1 MHGLSTYLRR
11 HHIGLL
17 ALFIALGGTSY
28 AAVTLSAN
36 SVGSRELKGQAV
48 GSSELKDG
56 TIMKRDLRERLYE
69 SLRGGDGDG
78 DGGGGAGATGP
89 AGPQGPPGPAGP
101 AVGPAGGV
109 LTGSYPNP
117 GLADGVVGTAQL
129 AQVPAARVRKASDT
143 QVIPGDGTTATVA
156 FTDPSSEQYDIGN
169 MFDQATN
176 ATELIIPVTGTY
188 VITGAVRWQANA
200 NGLRNLSLHG
210 PQPGGLRAS
219 SSVHAND
226 SMVPPGGPP
235 GGPPPPPVLDTT
247 RQSVS
252 TTERFNAG
260 DEVFMSVSQTSGAPL
275 FLDASQNQIHL
286 SAAFIG
292 P

>member
-28 AAVTLSAN
+28 AAVSLSAN
-36 SVGSRELKGQAV
+36 SVGARELKNQAV
-48 GSSELKDG
+48 GAAEIKDG
-56 TIMKRDLRERLYE
+56 SIMKRDLRERLYE
-69 SLRGGDGDG
+69 SLRG
-78 DGGGGAGATGP
+78 GGGGAGATGP

-101 AVGPAGGV
+101 AEGPAGGV
-109 LTGSYPNP
+109 LTGNHPNP
-117 GLADGVVGTAQL
+117 GLANGVVGTSQL
-129 AQVPAARVRKASDT
+129 AQLPAARVRKASDT
-143 QVIPGDGTTATVA
+143 QVIPGDGTTATVS
-156 FTDPSSEQYDIGN
+156 FTDPSSEQHDIGN
-169 MFDQATN
+169 MFDQAAD
-176 ATELIIPVTGTY
+176 ATVLTIPVTGTY
-188 VITGAVRWQANA
+188 VVTGAVRWQANA
-200 NGLRNLSLHG
+200 TGVRNLSLHG

-260 DEVFMSVSQTSGAPL
+260 DDVFMSVSQTSGIPL

-286 SAAFIG
+286 SAAFVG

>member
-28 AAVTLSAN
+28 AAVSLSAN
-36 SVGSRELKGQAV
+36 SVGARELKNQAV
-48 GSSELKDG
+48 GASELKDG
-56 TIMKRDLRERLYE
+56 SIMKRDLRERLYE
-69 SLRGGDGDG
+69 NLR
-78 DGGGGAGATGP
+78 GGGAGA

-101 AVGPAGGV
+101 ADGPAGGV
-109 LTGSYPNP
+109 LTGRYPNP
-117 GLADGVVGTAQL
+117 GLAGGVVGTSQL
-129 AQVPAARVRKASDT
+129 AQLPAARVRKASDT
-143 QVIPGDGTTATVA
+143 QVIPGDGTTHAVS
-156 FTDPSSEQYDIGN
+156 FTDASSEQYDIGN
-169 MFDQATN
+169 MFDQAADPTVL
-176 ATELIIPVTGTY
+176 TIPVTGTY

-200 NGLRNLSLHG
+200 DGVRNLSLHG

-260 DEVFMSVSQTSGAPL
+260 DKVFMSVSQTSGGGL

>member
-28 AAVTLSAN
+28 AAVSLSAN
-36 SVGSRELKGQAV
+36 SVGARELKNQAV
-48 GSSELKDG
+48 GASEIKDG
-56 TIMKRDLRERLYE
+56 SIMKRDLRERLYE
-69 SLRGGDGDG
+69 SLR
-78 DGGGGAGATGP
+78 GGAGATGP

-101 AVGPAGGV
+101 AEGPAGGV
-109 LTGSYPNP
+109 LTGNYPNP
-117 GLADGVVGTAQL
+117 GLANGVVGTSQL
-129 AQVPAARVRKASDT
+129 AQLPAARVRKAGDT
-143 QVIPGDGTTATVA
+143 QVIPGDGTTATVS

-169 MFDQATN
+169 MFDQAAD
-176 ATELIIPVTGTY
+176 ATVLTIPVTGTY
-188 VITGAVRWQANA
+188 VVTGAVRWQANA
-200 NGLRNLSLHG
+200 TGVRNVSLHG

-260 DEVFMSVSQTSGAPL
+260 DDIFMSVSQTSGVPL

-286 SAAFIG
+286 SAAFLS

>member
-28 AAVTLSAN
+28 AAVSLSAN
-36 SVGSRELKGQAV
+36 SVGARELKNQAV
-48 GSSELKDG
+48 GASELKDG
-56 TIMKRDLRERLYE
+56 SIMKRDLRERLYE
-69 SLRGGDGDG
+69 NLR
-78 DGGGGAGATGP
+78 GGGAGA

-101 AVGPAGGV
+101 ADGPAGGV
-109 LTGSYPNP
+109 LTGRYPNP
-117 GLADGVVGTAQL
+117 GLAGGVVGTSQL
-129 AQVPAARVRKASDT
+129 AQLPAARVRKASDT
-143 QVIPGDGTTATVA
+143 QVIPGDGTTHAVS
-156 FTDPSSEQYDIGN
+156 FTDASSEQYDIGN
-169 MFDQATN
+169 MFDQAADPTVL
-176 ATELIIPVTGTY
+176 TIPVTGTY

-200 NGLRNLSLHG
+200 DGVRNLSLHG

-260 DEVFMSVSQTSGAPL
+260 DQVFMSVSQTSGVPL

-286 SAAFIG
+286 SAAFVG

>member
-28 AAVTLSAN
+28 AAVSLSAN
-36 SVGSRELKGQAV
+36 SVGARELKNQAV
-48 GSSELKDG
+48 GSSELKNG
-56 TIMKRDLRERLYE
+56 SIMKRDLRPQLVDN
-69 SLRGGDGDG
+69 LRGVTGPTGPTGPVGPKGDQ
-78 DGGGGAGATGP
+78 GP
-89 AGPQGPPGPAGP
+89 AGPG
-101 AVGPAGGV
+101 
-109 LTGSYPNP
+109 
-117 GLADGVVGTAQL
+117 GLAET
-129 AQVPAARVRKASDT
+129 PAARVRKASDT
-143 QVIPGDGTTATVA
+143 QVIPGDGTTAIVS
-156 FTDPSSEQYDIGN
+156 FTDASSEQYDIGN
-169 MFDQATN
+169 MFDQATDS
-176 ATELIIPVTGTY
+176 TVLTIPVTGIY
-188 VITGAVRWQANA
+188 VITGAVRWQANDL
-200 NGLRNLSLHG
+200 GFRNLNLHG

-219 SSVHAND
+219 SSVAANNTN
-226 SMVPPGGPP
+226 VPPGGPP
-235 GGPPPPPVLDTT
+235 GGPPLPPVPDTT

-260 DEVFMSVSQTSGAPL
+260 DEIFMSVSQTSGAPL

>member
-1 MHGLSTYLRR
+1 MNGLSTYLRR

-28 AAVTLSAN
+28 AAVTLSPN
-36 SVGSRELKGQAV
+36 SVGSRELKSQAV

-56 TIMKRDLRERLYE
+56 SIMKRDLRERLLA
-69 SLRGGDGDG
+69 SLS
-78 DGGGGAGATGP
+78 DGGGGTGVGATGS

-101 AVGPAGGV
+101 AEGPAGGV

-117 GLADGVVGTAQL
+117 GLADGVVGTSQL
-129 AQVPAARVRKASDT
+129 AQLPAVRVRKASDT
-143 QVIPGDGTTATVA
+143 QVIPGDGTTATVS

-169 MFDQATN
+169 MFDQSTN

-200 NGLRNLSLHG
+200 NGVRNLSLHG

-219 SSVHAND
+219 SSVHANNTD
-226 SMVPPGGPP
+226 VPPGGPP
-235 GGPPPPPVLDTT
+235 GGPPLPPVPDTT

-260 DEVFMSVSQTSGAPL
+260 DHVFMSVSQTSGAPL

>member
-28 AAVTLSAN
+28 AAVSLSAD
-36 SVGSRELKGQAV
+36 SVGARELKNQAV
-48 GSSELKDG
+48 GASEIKDG
-56 TIMKRDLRERLYE
+56 SIMKRDLRERLYE
-69 SLRGGDGDG
+69 GLRG
-78 DGGGGAGATGP
+78 GGGGAGSTGP

-101 AVGPAGGV
+101 AEGPAGGV
-109 LTGSYPNP
+109 LTGNYPNP
-117 GLADGVVGTAQL
+117 GLANGVVGTSQL
-129 AQVPAARVRKASDT
+129 AQLPAARVRKASDT
-143 QVIPGDGTTATVA
+143 QIIPGDGSTATVS

-169 MFDQATN
+169 MFDQAAD
-176 ATELIIPVTGTY
+176 ATVLTIPVTGTY
-188 VITGAVRWQANA
+188 VVTGAVRWQPNA
-200 NGLRNLSLHG
+200 TGVRNLNLHG

-235 GGPPPPPVLDTT
+235 GGPPQPPVLDTT
-247 RQSVS
+247 RQSIS

-260 DEVFMSVSQTSGAPL
+260 DDIFMSVSQTSGAPL

-286 SAAFIG
+286 SAAFLS

>member
-28 AAVTLSAN
+28 AAVSLSAN
-36 SVGSRELKGQAV
+36 SVGARELKNQAV
-48 GSSELKDG
+48 GASEIKDG
-56 TIMKRDLRERLYE
+56 SIMKRDLRERLYE
-69 SLRGGDGDG
+69 SLGGSGT
-78 DGGGGAGATGP
+78 GAGATGP

-101 AVGPAGGV
+101 AEGPAGGA
-109 LTGSYPNP
+109 LTGNYPNP
-117 GLADGVVGTAQL
+117 GLADGAVGTSKLAQL
-129 AQVPAARVRKASDT
+129 PAARVRKASDT
-143 QVIPGDGTTATVA
+143 QIVPGDGSTATVS

-169 MFDQATN
+169 MFDQAAD
-176 ATELIIPVTGTY
+176 ATVLTIPVTGTY
-188 VITGAVRWQANA
+188 VVTGAVRWQANA
-200 NGLRNLSLHG
+200 TGVRNLNLHG

-235 GGPPPPPVLDTT
+235 GGPPLPPVLDTT

-260 DEVFMSVSQTSGAPL
+260 DDIFMSVSQTSGAPL

-286 SAAFIG
+286 SAAFLS

>member
-28 AAVTLSAN
+28 AAVSLSAN
-36 SVGSRELKGQAV
+36 SVGARELKNQAV
-48 GSSELKDG
+48 GASELKDG
-56 TIMKRDLRERLYE
+56 SIMKRDLRDRLFE
-69 SLRGGDGDG
+69 SLR
-78 DGGGGAGATGP
+78 GGGGAGA
-89 AGPQGPPGPAGP
+89 AGPQGPPGSAGP
-101 AVGPAGGV
+101 ADGPAGGV
-109 LTGSYPNP
+109 LTGRYPNP
-117 GLADGVVGTAQL
+117 GLAAGVVGTSQL
-129 AQVPAARVRKASDT
+129 AQLPAARVRKASDT
-143 QVIPGDGTTATVA
+143 QVIPDRTTTPVS
-156 FTDPSSEQYDIGN
+156 FTDASSEQYDIGN
-169 MFDQATN
+169 MFNQAADPTVL
-176 ATELIIPVTGTY
+176 TIPVTGIY

-200 NGLRNLSLHG
+200 DGVRNLSLHG

-260 DEVFMSVSQTSGAPL
+260 DQVFMSVSQTSGVPL

-286 SAAFIG
+286 SAAFVG

>member
-1 MHGLSTYLRR
+1 MRGLTTYLRR

-28 AAVTLSAN
+28 AAVSLSAN
-36 SVGSRELKGQAV
+36 SVGARELKNQAV

-56 TIMKRDLRERLYE
+56 SIKKRDLRARLLARLE
-69 SLRGGDGDG
+69 GSGG
-78 DGGGGAGATGP
+78 T
-89 AGPQGPPGPAGP
+89 AGPKGDPGPAGP
-101 AVGPAGGV
+101 AGPAEGPAGGV
-109 LTGSYPNP
+109 LTGAYPNP
-117 GLADGVVGTAQL
+117 GLADGVVTTSKLAQL
-129 AQVPAARVRKASDT
+129 PAARVRKASDT
-143 QVIPGDGTTATVA
+143 QTVPGDGSSAVVA
-156 FTDPSSEQYDIGN
+156 FTDPSSEQYDIGG
-169 MFDQATN
+169 MFDQVADATVL
-176 ATELIIPVTGTY
+176 TIPVTGTY

-200 NGLRNLSLHG
+200 AGVRNVNLHG

-226 SMVPPGGPP
+226 SLVPPFGG
-235 GGPPPPPVLDTT
+235 GPPVLDTT
-247 RQSVS
+247 RQSIS

-260 DEVFMSVSQTSGAPL
+260 DDVFMSVSQTSGVPL

-286 SAAFIG
+286 SAAFVG

>member
-36 SVGSRELKGQAV
+36 SVGARELKNQAV
-48 GSSELKDG
+48 RSSELKDG
-56 TIMKRDLRERLYE
+56 SIMKRDLRERLHE
-69 SLRGGDGDG
+69 SLRAS
-78 DGGGGAGATGP
+78 GAGASGP
-89 AGPQGPPGPAGP
+89 AGPQGSPGPAGP
-101 AVGPAGGV
+101 AEGPAGGV

-117 GLADGVVGTAQL
+117 GLASGVVGTSQL
-129 AQVPAARVRKASDT
+129 AQLPAARVRRASDT
-143 QVIPGDGTTATVA
+143 QVIPDRTTTTVS
-156 FTDPSSEQYDIGN
+156 FTDASSEQYDIGN
-169 MFDQATN
+169 MFDQATD
-176 ATELIIPVTGTY
+176 ATVLTIPVTGTY
-188 VITGAVRWQANA
+188 VITGAVRWEANA
-200 NGLRNLSLHG
+200 DGVRNLSLHG

-260 DEVFMSVSQTSGAPL
+260 DDVFMSVSQTSGVPL

>member
-36 SVGSRELKGQAV
+36 SVGSRELKSQAV
-48 GSSELKDG
+48 AAAEIKDG
-56 TIMKRDLRERLYE
+56 SIMKRDLRERLYE
-69 SLRGGDGDG
+69 SLRG
-78 DGGGGAGATGP
+78 GGGGAGATGP

-101 AVGPAGGV
+101 AEGPAGGV
-109 LTGSYPNP
+109 LSGSYPNP
-117 GLADGVVGTAQL
+117 GLADGVVGTSKLAQL
-129 AQVPAARVRKASDT
+129 PAVRVRKASDT
-143 QVIPGDGTTATVA
+143 QVIPGDGTTTTVS
-156 FTDPSSEQYDIGN
+156 FTDPSSEQYDIGD

-176 ATELIIPVTGTY
+176 ASELVIPVTGTY
-188 VITGAVRWQANA
+188 VVTGAVRWQAND
-200 NGLRNLSLHG
+200 NGVRNLSLHG

-226 SMVPPGGPP
+226 SDVPPGGPP
-235 GGPPPPPVLDTT
+235 GGPPLPSVPDTT
-247 RQSVS
+247 RQSVA

-260 DEVFMSVSQTSGAPL
+260 DTVFMSVSQTSGTAL

>member
-1 MHGLSTYLRR
+1 MRGLSTYLRR

-28 AAVTLSAN
+28 AAVSLSAN
-36 SVGSRELKGQAV
+36 SVGARELKNQAV
-48 GSSELKDG
+48 GASEIKDG
-56 TIMKRDLRERLYE
+56 SIMKRDLRERLVR
-69 SLRGGDGDG
+69 SLRGR
-78 DGGGGAGATGP
+78 TGP
-89 AGPQGPPGPAGP
+89 AGPAGP
-101 AVGPAGGV
+101 ATGPAGGV
-109 LTGSYPNP
+109 LTGTYPNP
-117 GLADGVVGTAQL
+117 GLAGGVVGTSQL
-129 AQVPAARVRKASDT
+129 AQLPAARVRKASDT
-143 QVIPGDGTTATVA
+143 QIIPGDGSTATVS

-169 MFDQATN
+169 MFDQAAD
-176 ATELIIPVTGTY
+176 ATVLTIPVTGTY
-188 VITGAVRWQANA
+188 VVTGAVRWQANA
-200 NGLRNLSLHG
+200 SGVRNLNLHG

-235 GGPPPPPVLDTT
+235 GGPPLPPVLDTT

-260 DEVFMSVSQTSGAPL
+260 DDIFMSVSQTSDVPL

-286 SAAFIG
+286 SAAFLS